1 MSKDNKD
8 FFKEKKVW
16 SVVKDELL
24 GCYLVPYFSKLLSI
38 GVPLGGSGKHAFAS
52 TILPLA

>member
-24 GCYLVPYFSKLLSI
+24 GCYLVPYFSTLLLPQQYS
-38 GVPLGGSGKHAFAS
+38 VVFP
-52 TILPLA
+52 ILYQPQWD